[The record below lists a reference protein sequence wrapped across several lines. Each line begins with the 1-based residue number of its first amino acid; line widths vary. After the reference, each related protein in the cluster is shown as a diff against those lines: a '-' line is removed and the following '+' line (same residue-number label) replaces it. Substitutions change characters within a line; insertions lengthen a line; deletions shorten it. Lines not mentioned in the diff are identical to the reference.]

1 MKKKNVNS
9 SLCRKSLQESLPID
23 TMIRFAQLAN
33 PEYNI
38 YRRTGLKEGLPISKQ
53 YAAHRIVE
61 DMILDGYYVDF
72 VETLVQVS
80 TKGFMGRRY
89 LLKGLEDI
97 VEGLMDEGYT
107 FDEVSGHFFEN
118 QEERVSPNW
127 GRLREGDERRMTLL
141 RLDIVGN
148 SALVKNNPRSKIEQA
163 YNDLRDI
170 VDQVVTKRLGR
181 LWSWEGDG
189 ALAAFLFGS
198 MEKTVIYA
206 GMEILHELFFY
217 NRLRNPLDSPIDL
230 RLGAHIGQI
239 WYSNNEMERLKNET
253 IKEAMLY
260 EGVAAKNSLSVSY
273 NLYITMD
280 QQTLNLFS
288 AEKTDRNRKYRLYKI
303 GTGK

>member
-97 VEGLMDEGYT
+97 VESLMDEGYT

>member
-61 DMILDGYYVDF
+61 DMMLDGYYVDF

-89 LLKGLEDI
+89 LLKGLDDI
-97 VEGLMDEGYT
+97 VESLMDEGYT

-170 VDQVVTKRLGR
+170 VDQVVTRRLGR

-198 MEKTVIYA
+198 MEKTVVYA

-288 AEKTDRNRKYRLYKI
+288 TEKTDRNRKYRLYKI